1 MHSRS
6 AGRQALCCRQSQ
18 PWNLHPAC
26 PCAFLSPDS
35 YLLLWVQPFMIPL
48 VLASIFTLAL
58 LHFLFHKILD
68 LFFFLKSFL
77 LHKLK
82 TVYKTCL
89 NNCSPNKRNPKHA
102 QLKQLQLTRLN
113 PQLQA
118 LTTHVFSGTHLYLI
132 IQLSFY
138 TFIHG
143 PLNLSTSKLVSTTQV
158 DPTSLY
164 ISFTR

>member
-1 MHSRS
+1 MITHEAHR
-6 AGRQALCCRQSQ
+6 R
-18 PWNLHPAC
+18 
-26 PCAFLSPDS
+26 
-35 YLLLWVQPFMIPL
+35 FMIPL

-58 LHFLFHKILD
+58 LHFLFHKIFGSL
-68 LFFFLKSFL
+68 LLKSFL
-77 LHKLK
+77 LYKFK

-89 NNCSPNKRNPKHA
+89 KQLFLNKRNLKQA
-102 QLKQLQLTRLN
+102 QLKQLQLTCLN

-164 ISFTR
+164 SSFTR